1 MLTFRETYNTN
12 WLIERHGFMTPTA
25 FRQNQLQP
33 ADKAA

>member
-25 FRQNQLQP
+25 FRQMQLQP
-33 ADKAA
+33 VDEAA